1 MKTILV
7 DNEPLMQRKLE
18 TVMKDIR
25 EVDVVGS
32 FGNSEKA
39 LEYAEENTVE
49 FALLD
54 TEMPVMNGLDLG
66 RKLKKICPGIV
77 LIYITGNSD
86 RLAEIIR
93 MKADYCIM
101 KPCCRGDIEDAAER
115 AKLLSRR
122 QKKQL
127 TVQMFGRFDVFL
139 DGKVV
144 YFRNAKSKELLAL
157 CMDRCGGNVSME
169 EAIDKLWPERAYDE
183 KVKRLYRKAVM
194 NLQSTLKEDGIT
206 EFFQTRRG
214 NCYIT
219 KEDVECD
226 YYTYLVEPER
236 NRKLFQGK
244 YLFDYSWGEETLAN
258 LMNVF

>member
-1 MKTILV
+1 
-7 DNEPLMQRKLE
+7 MQRKLE
-18 TVMKDIR
+18 TVMKGIR

-39 LEYAEENTVE
+39 LEYAEENMVE

-139 DGKVV
+139 EGKVI

-194 NLQSTLKEDGIT
+194 NLQSTLKEEGIT

-258 LMNVF
+258 LMDVF